1 MQGALTSRGAALY
14 LLVWLLLGAGLGG
27 VVAVMAPGPWAHA
40 MVLMIPATLVFSVGA
55 GFSAYYLC
63 RSNPLGERSPA
74 AILLSVSTSA
84 VLAGFMWVG
93 ILQGWNA
100 FGTVF
105 GTDVTIGSSL
115 TALLFALGV
124 LLYGLLVAVNYLVAE
139 ASRARNAERRELES
153 KLMARDAE
161 LRMLRTQIDPHFLF
175 NSLNSISALTS
186 MDPKGAREMTL
197 RLSDFFRQS
206 LGMDAHR
213 KVTLEQEMVLNRH
226 FLAIEKVRF
235 GERLVHEEAIEKG
248 ALACL
253 VPPMIVQPLV
263 ENAVKHGIGQ
273 LPEGGLVLVA
283 AWRSG
288 SRLKITVSNAMDEG
302 APARRGNGLGLR
314 NVRERL
320 ACAYGHEASV
330 DWKKEDGR
338 FIVEISMPAETNED

>member
-14 LLVWLLLGAGLGG
+14 LLVWLMLGAGLGG
-27 VVAVMAPGPWAHA
+27 VVTLMAPGPWLNA
-40 MVLMIPATLVFSVGA
+40 MLFMIPATLLFAVGA

-63 RSNPLGERSPA
+63 RANPLGERSPA
-74 AILLSVSTSA
+74 AVLLVLSTASV
-84 VLAGFMWVG
+84 VAGFLWVG
-93 ILQGWNA
+93 ILQAWNSVSEL
-100 FGTVF
+100 FNG
-105 GTDVTIGSSL
+105 GVTLKPSL
-115 TALLFALGV
+115 VALLFAMGV
-124 LLYGLLVAVNYLVAE
+124 LLYGLLLAVNYLVMEFA
-139 ASRARNAERRELES
+139 RARNAEKRELES

-206 LGMDAHR
+206 LGMDAHK
-213 KVTLEQEMVLNRH
+213 KVPLEQEMVLNRH

-235 GERLVHEEAIEKG
+235 GDRLVHEEAIEKN
-248 ALACL
+248 ALPCL
-253 VPPMIVQPLV
+253 VPPMIMQPLV

-273 LPEGGLVLVA
+273 LPEGGLLLVA
-283 AWRSG
+283 AWCSG
-288 SRLKITVSNAMDEG
+288 SQLKITVSNAVDET
-302 APARRGNGLGLR
+302 APERRGNGIGLK

-330 DWKKEDGR
+330 HWKKEDGR
-338 FIVEISMPAETNED
+338 FIVEMTMPAEIIGD

>member
-1 MQGALTSRGAALY
+1 MQGALTSRGAVLY
-14 LLVWLLLGAGLGG
+14 LLAWLLLGAGLGG
-27 VVAVMAPGPWAHA
+27 VVTLMSPGPWLHA
-40 MVLMIPATLVFSVGA
+40 MLFMIPATLLFAVGA

-63 RSNPLGERSPA
+63 RANPLGERAPA
-74 AILLSVSTSA
+74 SILLALCTAA
-84 VLAGFMWVG
+84 VVAGFLWIG
-93 ILQGWNA
+93 ILQAWNTLSEA
-100 FGTVF
+100 FGS
-105 GTDVTIGSSL
+105 GVTLKPSL
-115 TALLFALGV
+115 VALLFGLGV
-124 LLYGLLVAVNYLVAE
+124 LLYGLLVAVNYLVME
-139 ASRARNAERRELES
+139 FSRARNAEKRELES

-186 MDPKGAREMTL
+186 MNPKGAREMTL
-197 RLSDFFRQS
+197 RLADFFRQS
-206 LGMDAHR
+206 LGMEANR
-213 KVTLEQEMVLNRH
+213 KVTLEEEMALNRH

-248 ALACL
+248 AMACL

-283 AWRSG
+283 AWRNG
-288 SRLKITVSNAMDEG
+288 SQLKITVSNAMDEK
-302 APARRGNGLGLR
+302 APERRGNGIGLK

-330 DWKKEDGR
+330 HWKKEEGR
-338 FIVEISMPAETNED
+338 FIVEMTMPAETTED

>member
-14 LLVWLLLGAGLGG
+14 LLAWLLLGAGLGG
-27 VVAVMAPGPWAHA
+27 VVAVMAPGPWAYA
-40 MVLMIPATLVFSVGA
+40 MVLMIPATLVFSVVA
-55 GFSAYYLC
+55 VSLKNYLC

-74 AILLSVSTSA
+74 AVLLSVCTSA

-100 FGTVF
+100 VGTLF

-206 LGMDAHR
+206 LGMDAHS
-213 KVTLEQEMVLNRH
+213 KVTLEQEMALNRH

-338 FIVEISMPAETNED
+338 FIVEITMPAETNEE

>member
-27 VVAVMAPGPWAHA
+27 VVAVMAPGPWGFA
-40 MVLMIPATLVFSVGA
+40 MVLMIPATLLFAVGA

-74 AILLSVSTSA
+74 SVLLALATAA
-84 VLAGFMWVG
+84 VLAGFLWVG
-93 ILQGWNA
+93 ILQAWNA
-100 FGTVF
+100 
-105 GTDVTIGSSL
+105 IGSVL
-115 TALLFALGV
+115 GTQVTLRPPLVALLFALGV

-206 LGMDAHR
+206 LGMDAHK
-213 KVTLEQEMVLNRH
+213 KVSLEQEMALNRH

-248 ALACL
+248 VMDCL

-288 SRLKITVSNAMDEG
+288 SMLKITVSNAMDEST
-302 APARRGNGLGLR
+302 PARRGNGIGLR

-320 ACAYGHEASV
+320 ACVYGHDASIE
-330 DWKKEDGR
+330 WKKEDGR
-338 FIVEISMPAETNED
+338 FIVEMSMPAETSED

>member
-14 LLVWLLLGAGLGG
+14 LLVWLMLGAGLGG
-27 VVAVMAPGPWAHA
+27 VVTLMAPGPWLNA
-40 MVLMIPATLVFSVGA
+40 MLFMIPATLLFAVGA

-63 RSNPLGERSPA
+63 RANPLGERSPA
-74 AILLSVSTSA
+74 AVLLALSTASV
-84 VLAGFMWVG
+84 VAGFLWIG
-93 ILQGWNA
+93 ILQAWNA
-100 FGTVF
+100 LSELFDG
-105 GTDVTIGSSL
+105 GVTLKPSL
-115 TALLFALGV
+115 VALLFAMGV
-124 LLYGLLVAVNYLVAE
+124 LLYGLLLAVNYLVMEFA
-139 ASRARNAERRELES
+139 RARNAEKRELES

-197 RLSDFFRQS
+197 RLADFFRQS
-206 LGMDAHR
+206 LGMDAHK
-213 KVTLEQEMVLNRH
+213 KVPLEQEMVLNRH

-235 GERLVHEEAIEKG
+235 GERLVHEEAIETS
-248 ALACL
+248 ALPCL

-273 LPEGGLVLVA
+273 LPEGGLLLVA

-288 SRLKITVSNAMDEG
+288 SQLKITVSNAVDET
-302 APARRGNGLGLR
+302 APERRGNGIGLK

-330 DWKKEDGR
+330 HWKKEDGR
-338 FIVEISMPAETNED
+338 FIVEMTMPAELIGD